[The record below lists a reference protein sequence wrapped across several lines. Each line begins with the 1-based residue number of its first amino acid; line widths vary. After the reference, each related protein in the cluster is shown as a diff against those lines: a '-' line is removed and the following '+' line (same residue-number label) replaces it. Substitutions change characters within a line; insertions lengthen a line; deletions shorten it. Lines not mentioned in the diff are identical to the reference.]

1 MILISK
7 RSEPYRPL
15 QAQTRPPIPKRGC
28 GHQISRLAIDRRR
41 LLTAATAVTA
51 TGVLPGV
58 KLADAAS

>member
-1 MILISK
+1 MIPQPK

-15 QAQTRPPIPKRGC
+15 QAQTRPPIPKRG

-51 TGVLPGV
+51 TGVSPGV